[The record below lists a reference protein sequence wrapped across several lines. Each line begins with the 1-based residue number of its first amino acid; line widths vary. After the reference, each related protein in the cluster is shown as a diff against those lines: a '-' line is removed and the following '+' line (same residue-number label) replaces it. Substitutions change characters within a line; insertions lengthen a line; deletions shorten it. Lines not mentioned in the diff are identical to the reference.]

1 MTMRRIVFACALI
14 LPAIPA
20 IAETPLAALNGG
32 WSGNGVDRA
41 TPFQTLQPAQCRM
54 QINASATQ
62 LNSTSSCDGASGL
75 KKELKMAVTFAGTDF
90 TGTVRQVSRQSGGE
104 ATVYAGQITGQ
115 RVGDRAEL
123 TATFP
128 GFTPNVY
135 VSLELSSRSAMA
147 MKVTTLG
154 ATLTDVT
161 YQRR

>member
-1 MTMRRIVFACALI
+1 MRRIVLACALI
-14 LPAIPA
+14 LPIIPA
-20 IAETPLAALNGG
+20 TAETPLTSLNGG
-32 WSGNGVDRA
+32 WSGSGVDRA
-41 TPFQTLQPAQCRM
+41 TPLQTLQQAQCRM

-62 LNSTSSCDGASGL
+62 LNSTSSCEGAGGL
-75 KKELKMAVTFAGTDF
+75 KKRLEMAVTFAGGDF

-104 ATVYAGQITGQ
+104 ATVYAGKVTGQ
-115 RVGDRAEL
+115 RTGDRAEL
-123 TATFP
+123 TAVFP

-135 VSLELSSRSAMA
+135 VSLELSSRNAVA

>member
-1 MTMRRIVFACALI
+1 MIMRRIVLVCSLI
-14 LPAIPA
+14 LSSVPAS
-20 IAETPLAALNGG
+20 AETPLTALNGG
-32 WSGNGVDRA
+32 WSGSGVDRA

-62 LNSTSSCDGASGL
+62 LNSTSSCDGAGGL
-75 KKELKMAVTFAGTDF
+75 KKELKMVVTFAGSDF
-90 TGTVRQVSRQSGGE
+90 AGTVQQVSRQSGGE

-115 RVGDRAEL
+115 RIGDRAEL
-123 TATFP
+123 TAVFP